1 MATIT
6 YKRLHD
12 SGAVGD
18 VNRYITD
25 GHGDSIPER
34 TNRYISDE
42 HGGESICVAYN
53 CPRDPA
59 TATAY
64 METLRGQYER
74 LHPGK
79 EKSEQ
84 RKDIVHLHF
93 FLSFAEHEDVP
104 VDEMLEITDTLLKET
119 PLGEYAS
126 RVAPH
131 TNTWRPDDKDNPGN
145 KHLHIS
151 LCPYSLDGTHKLSM
165 THNQLW
171 DIQKKLDYI
180 CADHGYSIITKPVLL
195 ADPEYR
201 EWFERI
207 AKEGKIKIHPQEP
220 EAKKKRTNQS
230 KKRNAASV
238 DRETA
243 KALGRSSVRALR
255 LMQKLDIRSK
265 AELETHIKGVGGE
278 ISKLRQDI
286 ARQRTILE
294 RMGPLLAILNSFEGN
309 YTPSAKAALKRFR
322 IETEADIADVR
333 FRERRATERLA
344 KNEQLLAERGAEYG
358 RLKAAMKGM
367 TPPMWAALGE
377 ADRDSDEARIW
388 RAVLETEKQLA
399 QEEEARKV
407 RKDAEEQQN
416 LWYTSHYINSRTAE
430 PYRVYRGKGR
440 PLSLGE
446 CIFQMAILVVD
457 KEYSLWMSADPNPTR
472 TEIFYA
478 KPDYKIQRMLDA
490 MMLWEQEGIRSP
502 QELDERIALIQTR
515 IDLAK
520 TPEEKSATIERLRK
534 LRKLQYHTGLAQN
547 EQFIYGPEYRKPE
560 PEKSKPSLDDMIRN
574 ASTRARKPQEKNK
587 ERDGR

>member
-18 VNRYITD
+18 VNQYITD
-25 GHGDSIPER
+25 GHGDSAPER

-42 HGGESICVAYN
+42 HGGESICVSYN
-53 CPRDPA
+53 CPKDPA
-59 TATAY
+59 AATAY
-64 METLRGQYER
+64 METLRLQYER

-79 EKSEQ
+79 EKSNQ

-93 FLSFAEHEDVP
+93 FLSFAEHEDLS
-104 VDEMLEITDTLLKET
+104 VDEMLEITDALLKET

-131 TNTWRPDDKDNPGN
+131 TNTWRPDDKENPGN

-180 CADHGYSIITKPVLL
+180 CVEHGYSIITKPVLL

-220 EAKKKRTNQS
+220 EAKKKRTNES
-230 KKRNAASV
+230 RKRNAASV
-238 DRETA
+238 DRSTA
-243 KALGRSSVRALR
+243 RTLR

-265 AELETHIKGVGGE
+265 EELERHIKGVGGE

-286 ARQRTILE
+286 ARQSTILE
-294 RMGPLLAILNSFEGN
+294 RMGPLLAILNRSEGS
-309 YTPSAKAALKRFR
+309 YSPSAKAALKRFR

-344 KNEQLLAERGAEYG
+344 KSKQLLAERNAEYG
-358 RLKAAMKGM
+358 RLKAALKGM
-367 TPPMWAALGE
+367 TPTMWAVLSE
-377 ADRDSDEARIW
+377 TDRDSDEARIW
-388 RAVLETEKQLA
+388 RAVVETEKQLA

-407 RKDAEEQQN
+407 RKDTEEQKN
-416 LWYTSHYINSRTAE
+416 LWYTSHYINSRTGE
-430 PYRVYRGKGR
+430 PYRVYRGRGR

-446 CIFQMAILVVD
+446 CIFQMAILVTD

-502 QELDERIALIQTR
+502 QELDDRIALIQTR
-515 IDLAK
+515 IDLAQ
-520 TPEEKSATIERLRK
+520 TPEEKSATIGQLRK
-534 LRKLQYHTGLAQN
+534 LRKLQYNVGLAQN
-547 EQFIYGPEYRKPE
+547 EQFIYGPEYHKG
-560 PEKSKPSLDDMIRN
+560 KPSLDDMIRN
-574 ASTRARKPQEKNK
+574 ASTRTRKSQGKTN

>member
-1 MATIT
+1 MDGDSMATIT

-12 SGAVGD
+12 TSAVGE
-18 VNRYITD
+18 VNRYISD
-25 GHGDSIPER
+25 GHGDSAPAR

-42 HGGESICVAYN
+42 HGGESVCVAYN

-64 METLRGQYER
+64 METLRQQYER

-93 FLSFAEHEDVP
+93 FLSFAEHEDLS
-104 VDEMLEITDTLLKET
+104 VDEMLEIADTLLKET

-126 RVAPH
+126 RIAPH

-165 THNQLW
+165 IHNQLW
-171 DIQKKLDYI
+171 DVQKKLDYI
-180 CADHGYSIITKPVLL
+180 CAAHGYSIITKPVLL

-207 AKEGKIKIHPQEP
+207 AKEGKVKIHPQEP
-220 EAKKKRTNQS
+220 EAKKKRTNES
-230 KKRNAASV
+230 RKRNAASV
-238 DRETA
+238 
-243 KALGRSSVRALR
+243 GRSSARAIR

-265 AELETHIKGVGGE
+265 EELERHIKGVGSD
-278 ISKLRQDI
+278 IAKLRQEI
-286 ARQRTILE
+286 ARQSTILE
-294 RMGPLLAILNSFEGN
+294 RMGPLLAILNSSEGN

-333 FRERRATERLA
+333 FREQRATERLA
-344 KNEQLLAERGAEYG
+344 KSKQLLAERNAEYG
-358 RLKAAMKGM
+358 KLKAALKGM
-367 TPPMWAALGE
+367 TPPMWAVLSE

-388 RAVLETEKQLA
+388 RAVVETEKHLA
-399 QEEEARKV
+399 QEEESRKA
-407 RKDAEEQQN
+407 RKDAEEQSN
-416 LWYTSHYINSRTAE
+416 LWYTSHYINSRTGE

-446 CIFQMAILVVD
+446 CIFQMAILVTD
-457 KEYSLWMSADPNPTR
+457 KEYSLWMSANPHPTR

-478 KPDYKIQRMLDA
+478 KPNYKIQRMLDA

-502 QELDERIALIQTR
+502 QDLDDRIALIQTR

-520 TPEEKSATIERLRK
+520 SPEEKSATIDQLRK
-534 LRKLQYHTGLAQN
+534 LRKLQYNTSLAQN
-547 EQFIYGPEYRKPE
+547 EQFIYGPEYTPE
-560 PEKSKPSLDDMIRN
+560 LHETKSSLDDMIRN
-574 ASTRARKPQEKNK
+574 AATRTRKPREKNK

>member
-12 SGAVGD
+12 SGAVGE

-25 GHGDSIPER
+25 GHGDSAPAR

-42 HGGESICVAYN
+42 HGGESICVSYN
-53 CPRDPA
+53 CPKDPD

-64 METLRGQYER
+64 METLRCQYER

-79 EKSEQ
+79 EKSDQ

-93 FLSFAEHEDVP
+93 FLSFAEQEDLP
-104 VDEMLEITDTLLKET
+104 VEEMLEIADTLLKET

-131 TNTWRPDDKDNPGN
+131 TNTWRPGDKDNPGN

-180 CADHGYSIITKPVLL
+180 CAAHGYSIITKPVLL

-201 EWFERI
+201 EWFEGI

-220 EAKKKRTNQS
+220 EAKKERTNQS
-230 KKRNAASV
+230 KKKNAASV
-238 DRETA
+238 DKETA
-243 KALGRSSVRALR
+243 QRIGRSSVRALR
-255 LMQKLDIRSK
+255 LMRELDIRSK
-265 AELETHIKGVGGE
+265 EELETHIKGVGRE

-286 ARQRTILE
+286 ARQSTILE
-294 RMGPLLAILNSFEGN
+294 RMGPLLAILNSSEGS
-309 YTPSAKAALKRFR
+309 YSASAKVALKRFK
-322 IETEADIADVR
+322 IATEADIADVR
-333 FRERRATERLA
+333 FRERRATERLE
-344 KNEQLLAERGAEYG
+344 KSKQLLVERNAEYG

-407 RKDAEEQQN
+407 RKDTEEQQN
-416 LWYTSHYINSRTAE
+416 LWYTSHYINSRTGE
-430 PYRVYRGKGR
+430 PYRVYRGKR
-440 PLSLGE
+440 LSLGE
-446 CIFQMAILVVD
+446 CIFQMAILVTD

-515 IDLAK
+515 IDLAR
-520 TPEEKSATIERLRK
+520 TPEEKSAAIDRLRK

-547 EQFIYGPEYRKPE
+547 EQFIYGPEYHRG
-560 PEKSKPSLDDMIRN
+560 KPSLDDMIRN
-574 ASTRARKPQEKNK
+574 AASRTRKPQGKTN